1 MCDTVCSLVASLTG
15 EMAARSFAY
24 HAHGTADS
32 DKSCCYICS
41 KHAQDP
47 PPPPII
53 NHLASEGKT
62 NHNIMMVSLLFYRK
76 TNGRRTD
83 GFKRTVHEEED

>member
-1 MCDTVCSLVASLTG
+1 MKWLREVLLTMLMERQTVTNPAVTFVQNMLRIL
-15 EMAARSFAY
+15 
-24 HAHGTADS
+24 
-32 DKSCCYICS
+32 
-41 KHAQDP
+41 